1 MRWIDGHVP
10 GIIITKIKLTLFCT
24 CKTMSYDM
32 EKEVYA
38 MDTAT
43 TTTTITI
50 RLPEEMKESLQEL

>member
-32 EKEVYA
+32 EKVVYA
-38 MDTAT
+38 MD
-43 TTTTITI
+43 TTTITI